1 MTRRRLVLALLCLTV
16 LSPIVLYTDR
26 LSASSNPSSN
36 DEVGDEASS
45 LSFGTNDVGEL
56 RALAQVALEF
66 SPKFSASELTNSVK
80 EPIGVVYSDN
90 SNNSNQILTTPK
102 DGSKDST
109 AKELPLGKSEEH
121 KSRVLSVAVDERSL
135 PETEGVI
142 KEVTDG
148 VTGNNSL
155 EKPESAE
162 ENKEKV
168 KIEET
173 GSQQTIPITVPEKE
187 ENKFEEKVKQV
198 PPRNNTEKHHIVPSE
213 KKSSGTTI
221 PDARVRQLKDQL
233 IRAKVYLSIGPIRSN
248 PHFVRELRLR
258 IKDVQRALGD
268 ATKDSDLPRNAYE
281 RLKAME
287 LTLAKGKQIQDDCA
301 AVVKK
306 LRAMVHSSEEQLRVH
321 KKQSLFLAQLAAKT
335 IPKGLH
341 CLPLRLSAEYF
352 SMNSSQRQFPYEEKL
367 EDPDLFHY
375 ALFSDNVL
383 ATAVV
388 VNSTVSNA
396 KNPAD
401 HVFHIVTDRL
411 NYAAM
416 RMWFL
421 ANPPGK
427 AAIQVQNIE
436 EFTWLNDSYSPVLK
450 QLRSQSMIDYY
461 FRTHHATANSDA
473 NLKYRNPKY
482 LSILNHLRFY
492 LPEVFPKLH
501 KVVFLDDDVVV
512 QRDLTGL
519 WEINMKGKVNG
530 AIETCGESFHR
541 FDKYLNFS
549 SPLIAKRFNPRSCG
563 WAYGM
568 NVFDLD
574 EWRRQKVTE
583 VYHYWQNLQKIVIKI
598 NVICDRCRNKAL
610 KLASSVR
617 GVESVAIQGRNRNRV
632 VVTGEGVDSVY
643 LTSILRKK
651 MGYAEIICISRVNI
665 DEVQECEEPGHQ
677 EVPQCYDNYCGPPQ
691 MMSNG
696 VCNTCSNVP
705 DSASASCPNLK
716 GKLLRQEKMATL
728 LANRRFQISLH
739 GQFRCLVISSWVKNR
754 RDSSGR
760 VRCIPG
766 EYAMLK
772 KAAKFSHLKTAKEK
786 ETYPTEIVSSKNIKF
801 HGNFSRNNHPDEEGA
816 SSSGIFDGTEELLE
830 FKDVSSYS
838 LDIMEDAA
846 KQEFELCPVEEQDS
860 DISKITETE
869 EVMKSRIKQ
878 DAEQMAIELLSG
890 RGLINDGLY
899 AESFSHSRWLSST
912 WGPKRIKKA
921 LRHKGVNEKVADK
934 ATKEVFEEDDTG
946 GGNWNIQHGM
956 SKHSME
962 RLYLQASKQ
971 WFRSQDSSPQIR
983 KSRIVR
989 WLQYR
994 GFSWGI
1000 TSNILRRLESDYP
1013 P

>member
-26 LSASSNPSSN
+26 LSSSSNPSSN
-36 DEVGDEASS
+36 NEVGDEASS

-56 RALAQVALEF
+56 RELAQ
-66 SPKFSASELTNSVK
+66 
-80 EPIGVVYSDN
+80 EPIGAVYSDN
-90 SNNSNQILTTPK
+90 SNNSNQILTTPE
-102 DGSKDST
+102 DGSKEST
-109 AKELPLGKSEEH
+109 AKELPLRKPEEH
-121 KSRVLSVAVDERSL
+121 KSRVLSAAVDERRL

-155 EKPESAE
+155 EKPESVE

-173 GSQQTIPITVPEKE
+173 GSQHTIPITGLEKE
-187 ENKFEEKVKQV
+187 ENKSEEQVKQV

-213 KKSSGTTI
+213 KKSSSTTI

-335 IPKGLH
+335 IPK
-341 CLPLRLSAEYF
+341 
-352 SMNSSQRQFPYEEKL
+352 
-367 EDPDLFHY
+367 
-375 ALFSDNVL
+375 
-383 ATAVV
+383 VV
-388 VNSTVSNA
+388 VNSTVSHA

-421 ANPPGK
+421 ANPPGQ

-512 QRDLTGL
+512 QRDLAGL

-549 SPLIAKRFNPRSCG
+549 NPLIAKRFSPRACG

-574 EWRRQKVTE
+574 EWRKQKVTE
-583 VYHYWQNLQKIVIKI
+583 VYHYWQNLNVDRQLWKLGSLPPGLITFYNRTLSIDRRWHVLGLGYNPHVDHKDIEQAAVIHYNGNMKPWLDI
-598 NVICDRCRNKAL
+598 GIPRY
-610 KLASSVR
+610 R
-617 GVESVAIQGRNRNRV
+617 G
-632 VVTGEGVDSVY
+632 Y
-643 LTSILRKK
+643 
-651 MGYAEIICISRVNI
+651 
-665 DEVQECEEPGHQ
+665 
-677 EVPQCYDNYCGPPQ
+677 
-691 MMSNG
+691 
-696 VCNTCSNVP
+696 
-705 DSASASCPNLK
+705 
-716 GKLLRQEKMATL
+716 
-728 LANRRFQISLH
+728 
-739 GQFRCLVISSWVKNR
+739 W
-754 RDSSGR
+754 
-760 VRCIPG
+760 
-766 EYAMLK
+766 
-772 KAAKFSHLKTAKEK
+772 
-786 ETYPTEIVSSKNIKF
+786 SKNIDY
-801 HGNFSRNNHPDEEGA
+801 NH
-816 SSSGIFDGTEELLE
+816 IFLRE
-830 FKDVSSYS
+830 
-838 LDIMEDAA
+838 
-846 KQEFELCPVEEQDS
+846 CN
-860 DISKITETE
+860 
-869 EVMKSRIKQ
+869 
-878 DAEQMAIELLSG
+878 
-890 RGLINDGLY
+890 IN
-899 AESFSHSRWLSST
+899 
-912 WGPKRIKKA
+912 P
-921 LRHKGVNEKVADK
+921 
-934 ATKEVFEEDDTG
+934 
-946 GGNWNIQHGM
+946 
-956 SKHSME
+956 
-962 RLYLQASKQ
+962 
-971 WFRSQDSSPQIR
+971 
-983 KSRIVR
+983 
-989 WLQYR
+989 
-994 GFSWGI
+994 
-1000 TSNILRRLESDYP
+1000 
-1013 P
+1013 